1 LSREVLKHPQR
12 PPILPISNNDIGQD
26 RFCKLAW
33 SLSLIFLTIGCVS
46 RAPTDCEL
54 DKRSG
59 LYPSSF
65 CEGNADKSAVGP
77 TQRATAANVKPNEI
91 PVRSE
96 PLVKRVWIH
105 DQILEGGHWMQ
116 GTWAYIEVEPSKW
129 VGTSTRSSNQVNTT
143 SLEPD
148 DTSVP
153 VSEKATPENTPKGRS
168 STRVGSKQ

>member
-1 LSREVLKHPQR
+1 MLKSIVLF
-12 PPILPISNNDIGQD
+12 L
-26 RFCKLAW
+26 
-33 SLSLIFLTIGCVS
+33 SLSCIVGGCVS

-65 CEGNADKSAVGP
+65 CKETADKGAVEP
-77 TQRATAANVKPNEI
+77 TQGATAANVKPNEI

-129 VGTSTRSSNQVNTT
+129 VGTSTRPLSQTNTT
-143 SLEPD
+143 SLKPA
-148 DTSVP
+148 SIIVP
-153 VSEKATPENTPKGRS
+153 ASARETTKLSKAPQSSARTGGR
-168 STRVGSKQ
+168 Q

>member
-1 LSREVLKHPQR
+1 MFRSTMFFLVLSVAS
-12 PPILPISNNDIGQD
+12 IATG
-26 RFCKLAW
+26 
-33 SLSLIFLTIGCVS
+33 GCVS

-65 CEGNADKSAVGP
+65 CEGKTDKGSVEP
-77 TQRATAANVKPNEI
+77 LQRAAASNVQPNEI
-91 PVRSE
+91 PFRSE

-129 VGTSTRSSNQVNTT
+129 VGTTSRPSNLANATTSKPASISIPESAKEMQKAHPARSSVR
-143 SLEPD
+143 L
-148 DTSVP
+148 
-153 VSEKATPENTPKGRS
+153 G
-168 STRVGSKQ
+168 GKQ

>member
-1 LSREVLKHPQR
+1 MFKKI
-12 PPILPISNNDIGQD
+12 ILFLLMCSVIG
-26 RFCKLAW
+26 
-33 SLSLIFLTIGCVS
+33 GCVS

-65 CEGNADKSAVGP
+65 CEGTADKSAVEP
-77 TQRATAANVKPNEI
+77 TQGATAANVKPNEI

-129 VGTSTRSSNQVNTT
+129 VGTSTLPSSQTNT
-143 SLEPD
+143 SSPKPA
-148 DTSVP
+148 SIIVP
-153 VSEKATPENTPKGRS
+153 ASAKETAKVSKATQSSARLGGR
-168 STRVGSKQ
+168 Q